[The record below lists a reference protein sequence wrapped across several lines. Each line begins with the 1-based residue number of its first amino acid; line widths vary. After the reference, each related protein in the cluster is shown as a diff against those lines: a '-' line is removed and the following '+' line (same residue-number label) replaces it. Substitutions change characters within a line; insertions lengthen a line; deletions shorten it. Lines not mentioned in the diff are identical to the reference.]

1 MFQSDDS
8 YEPYGPDINAIIEK
22 SFSEKKQS
30 VSWEEEDGR
39 FEIDFVRM
47 VEEKVGSAGA
57 VVKVKRESTGLLQ
70 YADVTVCNNSVH
82 VVDVLN

>member
-1 MFQSDDS
+1 MYQSSDS
-8 YEPYGPDINAIIEK
+8 YEPYPPDINAIIEK
-22 SFSEKKQS
+22 SYREKKQS
-30 VSWEEEDGR
+30 VSWEEDDGR

-70 YADVTVCNNSVH
+70 CADVAVCNNLVH